1 MNIVKVPG
9 KYTRK
14 LTRQYH
20 TKDDTLYFTTNYLKS
35 FSVHDSSFK
44 ANSGWQLATQLAQA
58 VLKEES
64 WTENLFT
71 YLAVAGKI

>member
-1 MNIVKVPG
+1 MIHYILRATA
-9 KYTRK
+9 KYV
-14 LTRQYH
+14 
-20 TKDDTLYFTTNYLKS
+20 KS

-44 ANSGWQLATQLAQA
+44 ANLGWPFFTRLAQA
-58 VLKEES
+58 TLKEES